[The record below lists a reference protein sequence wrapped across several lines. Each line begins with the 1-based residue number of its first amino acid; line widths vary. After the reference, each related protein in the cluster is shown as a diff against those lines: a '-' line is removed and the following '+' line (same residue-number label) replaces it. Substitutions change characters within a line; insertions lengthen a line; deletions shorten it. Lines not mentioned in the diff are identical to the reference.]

1 MADPGLFGTLSNG
14 IQAGVDLGKAIADGI
29 ANIGQPESRPQGE
42 HKSKE
47 KRKYDYTFK
56 QYPGDLDSKSS
67 RHPYWMTF
75 YINKQELSTFRN
87 ESSEQIFDK
96 KTDKA
101 IRSVAQ
107 INASLGNNLQK
118 NFGKSN
124 TFGFG
129 RKTQRTAVAIRL
141 FMPDSLNWSYSNKF
155 NDANLSDINGMGLL
169 STLTAIPPLYRSSTE
184 AAKKGGT
191 AGVLASL
198 QSPQARNAAGVG
210 AELTDQLSGME
221 KGFGASVLG
230 IAVNPQVDVIYVSP
244 ELRQF
249 TFDFLFSP
257 QTEKEA
263 VDIAEIIHLFKFHSA
278 PEMLGGGIGIG
289 RYYVPPAEFD
299 IEFSVNTMGKISTCV
314 LQNITLDYTP
324 SGTAFYDNKKSA
336 GTHHPVNTRM
346 TLQFRE
352 LEFMTKE
359 LIDRG
364 F

>member
-1 MADPGLFGTLSNG
+1 MADPGVFETVSNAG
-14 IQAGVDLGKAIADGI
+14 QAVLDAGKQVVSVTESIY
-29 ANIGQPESRPQGE
+29 QPESRPQGE
-42 HKSKE
+42 HR
-47 KRKYDYTFK
+47 RKAENKFSYTFL
-56 QYPGDLDSKSS
+56 QYPSDLDSKSS

-75 YINKQELSTFRN
+75 YINKQELSTFTN
-87 ESSEQIFDK
+87 KSSDGIFDK
-96 KTDKA
+96 KTKQS
-101 IRSVAQ
+101 IRSTAQ

-118 NFGKSN
+118 NFGNSN
-124 TFGFG
+124 VGFG
-129 RKTQRTAVAIRL
+129 RKTKRTATAIRL
-141 FMPDSLNWSYSNKF
+141 FMPDGLNWSYSNKF
-155 NDANLSDINGMGLL
+155 NDSNLSAITGMGLVSSL
-169 STLTAIPPLYRSSTE
+169 AAISPLYQSSTE

-191 AGVLASL
+191 AGILASL
-198 QSPQARNAAGVG
+198 QTPQARNAGGVA
-210 AELTDQLSGME
+210 AEILGETFGMDKE
-221 KGFGASVLG
+221 FGASVLG
-230 IAVNPQVDVIYVSP
+230 IAINPQVDVIYVSP

-249 TFDFLFSP
+249 TFDFMFSP
-257 QTEKEA
+257 QTSQEA
-263 VDIAEIIHLFKFHSA
+263 GKVADIIREFKFHSA

-324 SGTAFYDNKKSA
+324 SGTAFYDNNQ
-336 GTHHPVNTRM
+336 PVNTRM

>member
-1 MADPGLFGTLSNG
+1 MADLIGG
-14 IQAGVDLGKAIADGI
+14 ISELGKEVLNATESIY
-29 ANIGQPESRPQGE
+29 QPSSRSQGE
-42 HKSKE
+42 HR
-47 KRKYDYTFK
+47 RKAENKYSYTFK
-56 QYPGDLDSKSS
+56 KYPSDLDTKSS

-75 YINKQELSTFRN
+75 YINKQELSTFTN
-87 ESSEQIFDK
+87 ESSDVIFDK
-96 KTDKA
+96 QTKQA
-101 IRSVAQ
+101 IQSTAQ
-107 INASLGNNLQK
+107 LNANRGNNLQK
-118 NFGKSN
+118 NFGSS
-124 TFGFG
+124 TTGFG
-129 RKTQRTAVAIRL
+129 RKTQRTATAIRL
-141 FMPDSLNWSYSNKF
+141 FMPDTLNWSYSNKF
-155 NDANLSDINGMGLL
+155 NDANLSDINGMGLISSL
-169 STLTAIPPLYRSSTE
+169 ASIPPLYRSSTE

-198 QSPQARNAAGVG
+198 QSPQARNAAGFA
-210 AELTDQLSGME
+210 AELTDQFSGME

-257 QTEKEA
+257 QSEKEA
-263 VDIAEIIHLFKFHSA
+263 ADIAEIIHLFKFHSA

-324 SGTAFYDNKKSA
+324 SGTAFFKDNQ
-336 GTHHPVNTRM
+336 PVNTRM